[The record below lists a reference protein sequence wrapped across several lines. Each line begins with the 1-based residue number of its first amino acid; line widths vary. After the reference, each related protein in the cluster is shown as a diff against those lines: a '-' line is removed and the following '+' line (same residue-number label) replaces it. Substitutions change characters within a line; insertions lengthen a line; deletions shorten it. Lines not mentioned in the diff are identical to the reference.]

1 QSMKKIV
8 SLVLAFVLCVSLI
21 APITVHSQSQDNII
35 DRVATSVLGI
45 DGLIITMT
53 NVHDRFSFREVG
65 SVYNFSFMLQRTGTI
80 TFNKDVYLTNVFG
93 MSGIYLSA
101 GEVFRFEGRSNMLM
115 RLRYVN
121 QVRVNTNVSFYLGE
135 YFGGSVNNWDHQD
148 GGGGRL
154 VAMYAPPEQPPTT
167 QPPTT
172 QPPPQAPSN
181 DTVLVTIGS
190 GQIYEIRNLT
200 NSSVTLTLE
209 RGANTFTD
217 HIVYRADGTTAS
229 HQRGGWVGAGTATQS
244 TVTLGSG
251 WMLVIQHRTG
261 GNVTVRSN
269 NDNVQVRRLTTPVFY
284 TQMISYGV
292 TVTFNNN
299 SLNSH
304 FIDWGGGRTHRYNN
318 NSGELFG
325 LVRGT
330 RFYVDGTEEEILA
343 RNLTGGQTSVPARGS
358 VQITGNFGGR
368 PAGWSREIYGTH
380 TAFSGQA
387 YRLTIDGQRSYPPGT
402 TATPPEQ
409 PQTPPTIP
417 SNWHLAWSL
426 GQAFGYEFYF
436 DRTPISST
444 GSGQFATHTVEVGTT
459 MFAVITNPDG
469 NRGYRWWSDGA
480 VSWTDSSNNQY
491 SARVVF
497 NTVGNIVMDGG
508 ADGRFYVNVVGTTPP
523 TTQPPTT
530 QPPTQPPANNQIPQF
545 VAPPSSTDNGVLI
558 EFNTVPNNRFGYRIF
573 RATTATGD
581 GISITDFPIMVNP
594 AHSLN
599 RIITFDP
606 NVRPNR
612 DYWYYI
618 REVLEEARFD
628 AATTT
633 LIPEVLGPPSARIH
647 VRTSAEITEPT
658 AERGFIM
665 MFIGNSLMNVNNV
678 WEGIDPPQNN
688 TAPVLS
694 AGRTMVPIRAIVEA
708 MGGTVGWDNTTQRI
722 DLRSHG
728 NHVQM
733 WLGQRNANVNGAT
746 REMDVIPQLINDR
759 TLIPVRFVAEFLG
772 AQIEWI
778 GSQQMVVIVYYLQ

>member
-1 QSMKKIV
+1 MKRIV
-8 SLVLAFVLCVSLI
+8 SLVLVLSFVLALPV
-21 APITVHSQSQDNII
+21 V
-35 DRVATSVLGI
+35 
-45 DGLIITMT
+45 
-53 NVHDRFSFREVG
+53 
-65 SVYNFSFMLQRTGTI
+65 
-80 TFNKDVYLTNVFG
+80 
-93 MSGIYLSA
+93 
-101 GEVFRFEGRSNMLM
+101 
-115 RLRYVN
+115 
-121 QVRVNTNVSFYLGE
+121 VR
-135 YFGGSVNNWDHQD
+135 
-148 GGGGRL
+148 
-154 VAMYAPPEQPPTT
+154 A
-167 QPPTT
+167 
-172 QPPPQAPSN
+172 N

-200 NSSVTLTLE
+200 NSNVQLTIQMSEETFVHQVHYNRDGYTSIPQREGGFSGGVSVSVPAGGMWVVE
-209 RGANTFTD
+209 HGA
-217 HIVYRADGTTAS
+217 
-229 HQRGGWVGAGTATQS
+229 
-244 TVTLGSG
+244 
-251 WMLVIQHRTG
+251 G
-261 GNVTVRSN
+261 GNVTIRGNANS
-269 NDNVQVRRLTTPVFY
+269 VQVRRLSTPVFY
-284 TQMISYGV
+284 AQRISEDL
-292 TVTFNNN
+292 TVTFNNHT
-299 SLNSH
+299 SSQH
-304 FIDWGGGRTHRYNN
+304 RIDWWVNQSRLHSNPTG
-318 NSGELFG
+318 SLMG
-325 LVRGT
+325 LVSAT
-330 RFYVDGTEEEILA
+330 RFNADGTSSTIA
-343 RNLTGGQTSVPARGS
+343 PHNLTGGATTVPVGGS
-358 VQITGNFGGR
+358 VQLTGNRSTSGWTRYVFG
-368 PAGWSREIYGTH
+368 SY
-380 TAFSGQA
+380 TAFSSQA

-530 QPPTQPPANNQIPQF
+530 QPPQQPPTNNQIPQF
-545 VAPPSSTDNGVLI
+545 VAPPESTDNGVLI

-665 MFIGNSLMNVNNV
+665 MFIGNPLMNVNNV

-688 TAPVLS
+688 TAPVLT

-708 MGGTVGWDNTTQRI
+708 MGGTVGWENTIQRI

-733 WLGQRNANVNGAT
+733 WLGQRNANVNGAI